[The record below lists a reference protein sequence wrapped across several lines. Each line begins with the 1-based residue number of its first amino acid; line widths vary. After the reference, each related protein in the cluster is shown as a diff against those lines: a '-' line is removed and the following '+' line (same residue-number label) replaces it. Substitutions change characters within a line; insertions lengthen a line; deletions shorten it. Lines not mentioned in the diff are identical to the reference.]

1 MYFEKIRGQRFAKK
15 YLSNSIKSN
24 MISHAYMFEGPSGVG
39 KNTMARELAA
49 TLLEMENLFNS
60 PDYIEITPD
69 GNSIK
74 IAQIR
79 KLQSDIL
86 VKPYKSYKIYV
97 IDEAQK
103 MTVEAQNALLKTLEE
118 PPKYAIIILI
128 TNNKESLLD
137 TIKSRC
143 EIIKFTPIPLV
154 EVADYLTQIGVDK
167 NRASLLA
174 NFSRGSMQKAIELS
188 ESEDFH
194 IMRDEVQKYVET
206 FLTGSMLDIMDI
218 QSSIEKYKDN
228 ITNVLDL
235 LVNYFR
241 DIMMVKENVDSS
253 MIINLDRL
261 VFIKNMSTKITY
273 SQLSKIIDIIE
284 ETKIQAMDIMKC
296 FKSVCFMVSSPITAE
311 CGCAGSG
318 KHYNA
323 YGSRNMPGFISG
335 RCGNYGNFL
344 CCVRNSV
351 RFGIKS
357 PRPGVWEQK
366 GSCHGNRIR
375 LCRICFRTGFIFQI
389 KSIRLLG
396 IRNSKDRI
404 IQNR

>member
-39 KNTMARELAA
+39 KNTVARELAT

-284 ETKIQAMDIMKC
+284 ETKNKLRSNCNFNISIQVMTLNIYE
-296 FKSVCFMVSSPITAE
+296 V
-311 CGCAGSG
+311 
-318 KHYNA
+318 
-323 YGSRNMPGFISG
+323 
-335 RCGNYGNFL
+335 
-344 CCVRNSV
+344 
-351 RFGIKS
+351 IK
-357 PRPGVWEQK
+357 
-366 GSCHGNRIR
+366 
-375 LCRICFRTGFIFQI
+375 
-389 KSIRLLG
+389 
-396 IRNSKDRI
+396 
-404 IQNR
+404 

>member
-15 YLSNSIKSN
+15 YLINSIKSN

-39 KNTMARELAA
+39 KNTMARELAT

-154 EVADYLTQIGVDK
+154 EVADYLTQTGVDK

-284 ETKIQAMDIMKC
+284 ETKTKLRSNCNFNISIQVMTLNIYE
-296 FKSVCFMVSSPITAE
+296 V
-311 CGCAGSG
+311 
-318 KHYNA
+318 
-323 YGSRNMPGFISG
+323 
-335 RCGNYGNFL
+335 
-344 CCVRNSV
+344 
-351 RFGIKS
+351 IK
-357 PRPGVWEQK
+357 
-366 GSCHGNRIR
+366 
-375 LCRICFRTGFIFQI
+375 
-389 KSIRLLG
+389 
-396 IRNSKDRI
+396 
-404 IQNR
+404 

>member
-39 KNTMARELAA
+39 KNTMARGLAT

-154 EVADYLTQIGVDK
+154 EVADYLTQTGVDK

-284 ETKIQAMDIMKC
+284 ETKNKLRSNCNFNISIQVMTLNIYE
-296 FKSVCFMVSSPITAE
+296 V
-311 CGCAGSG
+311 
-318 KHYNA
+318 
-323 YGSRNMPGFISG
+323 
-335 RCGNYGNFL
+335 
-344 CCVRNSV
+344 
-351 RFGIKS
+351 IK
-357 PRPGVWEQK
+357 
-366 GSCHGNRIR
+366 
-375 LCRICFRTGFIFQI
+375 
-389 KSIRLLG
+389 
-396 IRNSKDRI
+396 
-404 IQNR
+404 

>member
-1 MYFEKIRGQRFAKK
+1 MYFDKIRGQRFAKK

-154 EVADYLTQIGVDK
+154 EIADYLTQTGVDK

-284 ETKIQAMDIMKC
+284 ETKNKLRSNCNFNISIQVMTLNIYE
-296 FKSVCFMVSSPITAE
+296 V
-311 CGCAGSG
+311 
-318 KHYNA
+318 
-323 YGSRNMPGFISG
+323 
-335 RCGNYGNFL
+335 
-344 CCVRNSV
+344 
-351 RFGIKS
+351 IK
-357 PRPGVWEQK
+357 
-366 GSCHGNRIR
+366 
-375 LCRICFRTGFIFQI
+375 
-389 KSIRLLG
+389 
-396 IRNSKDRI
+396 
-404 IQNR
+404 

>member
-39 KNTMARELAA
+39 KNTMARDLAT

-143 EIIKFTPIPLV
+143 EIIKFTPIPLL
-154 EVADYLTQIGVDK
+154 EVADYLTQTGVDK

-284 ETKIQAMDIMKC
+284 ETKNKLRSNCNFNISIQVMTLNIYE
-296 FKSVCFMVSSPITAE
+296 V
-311 CGCAGSG
+311 
-318 KHYNA
+318 
-323 YGSRNMPGFISG
+323 
-335 RCGNYGNFL
+335 
-344 CCVRNSV
+344 
-351 RFGIKS
+351 IK
-357 PRPGVWEQK
+357 
-366 GSCHGNRIR
+366 
-375 LCRICFRTGFIFQI
+375 
-389 KSIRLLG
+389 
-396 IRNSKDRI
+396 
-404 IQNR
+404 

>member
-154 EVADYLTQIGVDK
+154 EVADYLTQTGVDK

-194 IMRDEVQKYVET
+194 IMREEVQKYVET

-284 ETKIQAMDIMKC
+284 ETKNKLRSNCNFNISIQVMTLNIYE
-296 FKSVCFMVSSPITAE
+296 V
-311 CGCAGSG
+311 
-318 KHYNA
+318 
-323 YGSRNMPGFISG
+323 
-335 RCGNYGNFL
+335 
-344 CCVRNSV
+344 
-351 RFGIKS
+351 IK
-357 PRPGVWEQK
+357 
-366 GSCHGNRIR
+366 
-375 LCRICFRTGFIFQI
+375 
-389 KSIRLLG
+389 
-396 IRNSKDRI
+396 
-404 IQNR
+404 

>member
-1 MYFEKIRGQRFAKK
+1 MYFDKIRGQRFAKK

-284 ETKIQAMDIMKC
+284 ETKNKLRSNCNFNISIQVMTLNIYE
-296 FKSVCFMVSSPITAE
+296 V
-311 CGCAGSG
+311 
-318 KHYNA
+318 
-323 YGSRNMPGFISG
+323 
-335 RCGNYGNFL
+335 
-344 CCVRNSV
+344 
-351 RFGIKS
+351 IK
-357 PRPGVWEQK
+357 
-366 GSCHGNRIR
+366 
-375 LCRICFRTGFIFQI
+375 
-389 KSIRLLG
+389 
-396 IRNSKDRI
+396 
-404 IQNR
+404 

>member
-60 PDYIEITPD
+60 PDYIEITPG

-154 EVADYLTQIGVDK
+154 EVADYLTQTGVDK

-284 ETKIQAMDIMKC
+284 ETKNKLRSNCNFNISIQVMTLNIYE
-296 FKSVCFMVSSPITAE
+296 V
-311 CGCAGSG
+311 
-318 KHYNA
+318 
-323 YGSRNMPGFISG
+323 
-335 RCGNYGNFL
+335 
-344 CCVRNSV
+344 
-351 RFGIKS
+351 IK
-357 PRPGVWEQK
+357 
-366 GSCHGNRIR
+366 
-375 LCRICFRTGFIFQI
+375 
-389 KSIRLLG
+389 
-396 IRNSKDRI
+396 
-404 IQNR
+404 

>member
-39 KNTMARELAA
+39 KNTMARELAT

-154 EVADYLTQIGVDK
+154 EVADYLTQTGVDK

-241 DIMMVKENVDSS
+241 DIMMVKENVDSR

-284 ETKIQAMDIMKC
+284 ETKNKLRSNCNFNISIQVMTLNIYE
-296 FKSVCFMVSSPITAE
+296 V
-311 CGCAGSG
+311 
-318 KHYNA
+318 
-323 YGSRNMPGFISG
+323 
-335 RCGNYGNFL
+335 
-344 CCVRNSV
+344 
-351 RFGIKS
+351 IK
-357 PRPGVWEQK
+357 
-366 GSCHGNRIR
+366 
-375 LCRICFRTGFIFQI
+375 
-389 KSIRLLG
+389 
-396 IRNSKDRI
+396 
-404 IQNR
+404 

>member
-1 MYFEKIRGQRFAKK
+1 MYFEKIKGQNFAKK
-15 YLSNSIKSN
+15 YLTNSIKSN
-24 MISHAYMFEGPSGVG
+24 MVSHAYMFEGPNGIG

-49 TLLEMENLFNS
+49 ILLEMENLFNS
-60 PDYIEITPD
+60 PDYIEIKPD

-143 EIIKFTPIPLV
+143 EIIKFTPIPMQ
-154 EVADYLTQIGVDK
+154 EVASYLTMNGIDSK
-167 NRASLLA
+167 RASLLA
-174 NFSRGSMQKAIELS
+174 NFSRGSMKKAIELS
-188 ESEDFH
+188 ESEEFH
-194 IMRDEVQKYVET
+194 LMREEVQKYVET
-206 FLTGSMLDIMDI
+206 FLNGNLIEIMDI
-218 QSSIEKYKDN
+218 QSSIEKYKDQ

-235 LVNYFR
+235 LINYFR
-241 DIMMVKENVDSS
+241 DIMMVKENVDNS

-261 VFIKNMSTKITY
+261 IFVKNMSNKTTY

-284 ETKIQAMDIMKC
+284 ETKNKLRSNCNFNISIQVMTLNIYE
-296 FKSVCFMVSSPITAE
+296 V
-311 CGCAGSG
+311 
-318 KHYNA
+318 
-323 YGSRNMPGFISG
+323 
-335 RCGNYGNFL
+335 
-344 CCVRNSV
+344 
-351 RFGIKS
+351 IK
-357 PRPGVWEQK
+357 
-366 GSCHGNRIR
+366 
-375 LCRICFRTGFIFQI
+375 
-389 KSIRLLG
+389 
-396 IRNSKDRI
+396 
-404 IQNR
+404 

>member
-39 KNTMARELAA
+39 KNTMARELAT

-128 TNNKESLLD
+128 TDNKESLLD

-154 EVADYLTQIGVDK
+154 EVADYLTQTGVDK

-284 ETKIQAMDIMKC
+284 ETKNKLRSNCNFNISIQVMTLNIYE
-296 FKSVCFMVSSPITAE
+296 V
-311 CGCAGSG
+311 
-318 KHYNA
+318 
-323 YGSRNMPGFISG
+323 
-335 RCGNYGNFL
+335 
-344 CCVRNSV
+344 
-351 RFGIKS
+351 IK
-357 PRPGVWEQK
+357 
-366 GSCHGNRIR
+366 
-375 LCRICFRTGFIFQI
+375 
-389 KSIRLLG
+389 
-396 IRNSKDRI
+396 
-404 IQNR
+404 

>member
-39 KNTMARELAA
+39 KNTMARELAT

-154 EVADYLTQIGVDK
+154 EVADYLTQTGVDK

-235 LVNYFR
+235 IVNYFR

-284 ETKIQAMDIMKC
+284 ETKNKLRSNCNFNISIQVMTLNIYE
-296 FKSVCFMVSSPITAE
+296 V
-311 CGCAGSG
+311 
-318 KHYNA
+318 
-323 YGSRNMPGFISG
+323 
-335 RCGNYGNFL
+335 
-344 CCVRNSV
+344 
-351 RFGIKS
+351 IK
-357 PRPGVWEQK
+357 
-366 GSCHGNRIR
+366 
-375 LCRICFRTGFIFQI
+375 
-389 KSIRLLG
+389 
-396 IRNSKDRI
+396 
-404 IQNR
+404 

>member
-39 KNTMARELAA
+39 KNTMARELAT

-154 EVADYLTQIGVDK
+154 EVADYLTQTGVDK

-228 ITNVLDL
+228 ITNLLDL

-284 ETKIQAMDIMKC
+284 ETKNKLRSNCNFNISIQVMTLNIYE
-296 FKSVCFMVSSPITAE
+296 V
-311 CGCAGSG
+311 
-318 KHYNA
+318 
-323 YGSRNMPGFISG
+323 
-335 RCGNYGNFL
+335 
-344 CCVRNSV
+344 
-351 RFGIKS
+351 IK
-357 PRPGVWEQK
+357 
-366 GSCHGNRIR
+366 
-375 LCRICFRTGFIFQI
+375 
-389 KSIRLLG
+389 
-396 IRNSKDRI
+396 
-404 IQNR
+404 

>member
-1 MYFEKIRGQRFAKK
+1 MYFDKIRGQRFAKK

-39 KNTMARELAA
+39 KNTMARELAT

-154 EVADYLTQIGVDK
+154 EVADYLTQTGVDK

-194 IMRDEVQKYVET
+194 IMRDEVQKYVEI

-284 ETKIQAMDIMKC
+284 ETKNKLRSNCNFNISIQVMTLNIYE
-296 FKSVCFMVSSPITAE
+296 V
-311 CGCAGSG
+311 
-318 KHYNA
+318 
-323 YGSRNMPGFISG
+323 
-335 RCGNYGNFL
+335 
-344 CCVRNSV
+344 
-351 RFGIKS
+351 IK
-357 PRPGVWEQK
+357 
-366 GSCHGNRIR
+366 
-375 LCRICFRTGFIFQI
+375 
-389 KSIRLLG
+389 
-396 IRNSKDRI
+396 
-404 IQNR
+404 